1 TFEYD
6 DDGGRKVKT
15 TVKEYFQKAYP
26 NVAVNDRE
34 FPCLIPQANKTI
46 YLPMDACYLFPDQ
59 PVSRGKLDAYN
70 TSKMVREC
78 GTKSPVER
86 FDAIMDAVTTIK
98 AASERYLMEFNLDI
112 DTHPVQIP
120 GRVLNPPATKGL
132 DRRQGLAMHRTVS
145 LRHWVFVNL
154 CERFVDDRAVG
165 DFVSGLC
172 GQAAR
177 AVGMTV
183 EQPTK
188 VFRYDRTGPRDIA
201 NIFVGARTECRRKGG
216 ALQMILFVIPDDSVI
231 YNAIKHVGDCNE
243 GIVTQCVKSKNVA
256 RPPK

>member
-1 TFEYD
+1 
-6 DDGGRKVKT
+6 
-15 TVKEYFQKAYP
+15 
-26 NVAVNDRE
+26 
-34 FPCLIPQANKTI
+34 
-46 YLPMDACYLFPDQ
+46 
-59 PVSRGKLDAYN
+59 
-70 TSKMVREC
+70 
-78 GTKSPVER
+78 
-86 FDAIMDAVTTIK
+86 MDAVTTIK

-154 CERFVDDRAVG
+154 CERFVDDRAVA

-188 VFRYDRTGPRDIA
+188 VFRYDRTGPR
-201 NIFVGARTECRRKGG
+201 
-216 ALQMILFVIPDDSVI
+216 
-231 YNAIKHVGDCNE
+231 
-243 GIVTQCVKSKNVA
+243 
-256 RPPK
+256 